1 MAWLEARASND
12 GGRIDE
18 ASMAALHG
26 GWYLGKESFRDKL
39 LGLMDKANPAKSGT
53 RKKASYAGGAVRAH
67 NENEV
72 ERILGVVGA
81 ALDLPPLR
89 EELILLKKGDRRK
102 VICAAVAKGRTAVG
116 NDWLAERLAM
126 GHPSHPSHV
135 STLVQ
140 PIRRDKKEQKILKK
154 YDSI

>member
-1 MAWLEARASND
+1 
-12 GGRIDE
+12 
-18 ASMAALHG
+18 MAALRG

-39 LGLMDKANPAKSGT
+39 LGLMDKAKSVT
-53 RKKASYAGGAVRAH
+53 RKKASHSGGAVRAH
-67 NENEV
+67 TENEA

-81 ALDLPPLR
+81 ALDLPSSQ
-89 EELILLKKGDRRK
+89 EELKLLKKGDRRK

-126 GHPSHPSHV
+126 GHPSYV

-140 PIRRDKKEQKILKK
+140 RLRRDKKEQKILEK